1 MSKIKIYNEKEI
13 IEGCKK
19 HNLKAQKML
28 YERYASRFLGI
39 CMRYAKDKQ
48 EAEDILQEGFL
59 KIFERIHQY
68 NFSGVFEGWMHRIIV
83 NTAISNYR
91 KNLKHYFHENID
103 EINEYDYDV
112 IENDLEFSMEEILK
126 VIQSL
131 SPGYRMVFN
140 LYAIEGYPHKEIA
153 EMLGIDVAT
162 SKSQYSRARKIV
174 QYRLTQLRLSK
185 KKLVES

>member
-1 MSKIKIYNEKEI
+1 MYNEKEI

-19 HNLKAQKML
+19 QNRKAQKML
-28 YERYASRFLGI
+28 YDRFSSKFLGV
-39 CMRYAKDKQ
+39 CMRYAKDKP

-59 KIFERIHQY
+59 KIFERIDQY
-68 NFSGVFEGWMHRIIV
+68 NYSGAFEGWTRRIIV

-91 KNLKHYFHENID
+91 KNLKHYNHTHID
-103 EINEYDYDV
+103 DVYEYEQEVTSDD
-112 IENDLEFSMEEILK
+112 IEFTMEEMLK

-140 LYAIEGYPHKEIA
+140 LFAIEGYPHKEIA

-162 SKSQYSRARKIV
+162 SKSQYSRAKKIV
-174 QYRLTQLRLSK
+174 QHRLIKIRSQRNASIK
-185 KKLVES
+185 V

>member
-1 MSKIKIYNEKEI
+1 MYNEKEI

-19 HNLKAQKML
+19 QNRKAQKML
-28 YERYASRFLGI
+28 YDRFSSKFLGV
-39 CMRYAKDKQ
+39 CMRYAKDKP

-59 KIFERIHQY
+59 KIFERIDQY
-68 NFSGVFEGWMHRIIV
+68 NFSGAFEGWMRRIIV

-91 KNLKHYFHENID
+91 KNLKHYNHSNID
-103 EINEYDYDV
+103 DIYEFEQEISDPDV
-112 IENDLEFSMEEILK
+112 EFSMEEMLR

-140 LYAIEGYPHKEIA
+140 LFAIEGYSHKEIA
-153 EMLGIDVAT
+153 EMLGIDIAT

-174 QYRLTQLRLSK
+174 QYKLLQIRSLRKANVIS
-185 KKLVES
+185 

>member
-1 MSKIKIYNEKEI
+1 MYNEKEI

-19 HNLKAQKML
+19 QNRKAQRML
-28 YERYASRFLGI
+28 YDRFSSKFLGV
-39 CMRYAKDKQ
+39 CMRYAKDKP

-59 KIFERIHQY
+59 KIFERIDQY
-68 NFSGVFEGWMHRIIV
+68 NYSGAFEGWMRRIIV

-91 KNLKHYFHENID
+91 KNLKHYNHSTID
-103 EINEYDYDV
+103 EVYEYEQDV
-112 IENDLEFSMEEILK
+112 VADVEFSLEEMLH

-140 LYAIEGYPHKEIA
+140 LFAIEGYPHKEIA
-153 EMLGIDVAT
+153 EMLGVDIAT

-174 QYRLTQLRLSK
+174 QNRLMQIRSTRKTHIVS
-185 KKLVES
+185 

>member
-1 MSKIKIYNEKEI
+1 MYNEKEI

-19 HNLKAQKML
+19 QNRKAQKML
-28 YERYASRFLGI
+28 YDRFSSKFLGV
-39 CMRYAKDKQ
+39 CMRYAKDKP

-59 KIFERIHQY
+59 KIFERIDQY
-68 NFSGVFEGWMHRIIV
+68 NFSGAFEGWMRRIIV

-91 KNLKHYFHENID
+91 KNLKHYNLSNID
-103 EINEYDYDV
+103 DIYEFEQEISDPDV
-112 IENDLEFSMEEILK
+112 EFSMEEMLR

-140 LYAIEGYPHKEIA
+140 LFAIEGYSHKEIA
-153 EMLGIDVAT
+153 EMLGIDIAT

-174 QYRLTQLRLSK
+174 QYKLLQIRSLRKANVIS
-185 KKLVES
+185 

>member
-1 MSKIKIYNEKEI
+1 MYNEKEI

-19 HNLKAQKML
+19 QNRKAQKML
-28 YERYASRFLGI
+28 YDRFSSKFLGV
-39 CMRYAKDKQ
+39 CMRYAKDKP

-59 KIFERIHQY
+59 KIFERIDQY
-68 NFSGVFEGWMHRIIV
+68 NFSGAFEGWMRRIIV

-91 KNLKHYFHENID
+91 KNLKHYNYTNID
-103 EINEYDYDV
+103 DVYEFEQEINTSEV
-112 IENDLEFSMEEILK
+112 EFSMEEMLH

-140 LYAIEGYPHKEIA
+140 LFAIEGYPHKEIA
-153 EMLGIDVAT
+153 EMLGIDIAT

-174 QYRLTQLRLSK
+174 QYRLLQLRSTRK
-185 KKLVES
+185 AHVVS

>member
-1 MSKIKIYNEKEI
+1 MYNEKEI

-19 HNLKAQKML
+19 QKRKAQRML
-28 YERYASRFLGI
+28 YDRFSSKFLGV
-39 CMRYAKDKQ
+39 CMRYAKDKP

-59 KIFERIHQY
+59 KIFERIDQY
-68 NFSGVFEGWMHRIIV
+68 NFSGSFEGWMRRIIV

-91 KNLKHYFHENID
+91 KNLKHYNHSNID
-103 EINEYDYDV
+103 DIYEFEQEISDPDV
-112 IENDLEFSMEEILK
+112 EFSMEEMLS

-140 LYAIEGYPHKEIA
+140 LFAIEGYPHKEIA
-153 EMLGIDVAT
+153 EMLGIDIAT

-174 QYRLTQLRLSK
+174 QYRLLQIRSLRK
-185 KKLVES
+185 TNVIA